1 MDIVVSNK
9 ASRPLYEQIS
19 TQIKAAIMSG
29 ELKTGEAIPS
39 VRSLAKSL
47 HISILTVQKAYATLQ
62 EDGFIESTAGKG
74 CYVSAQNQ
82 DFYLEEQQKKIEE
95 HFTDAIEVARASG
108 ISLDKLINLLTLLYQ
123 EDEKMSENIL
133 EVKGLTKD
141 YGDFVLDKLT
151 FTVPKGVIMGL
162 IGENGAGKSTT
173 INCILNEISK
183 TDGNI
188 EIFGKDYLSE
198 EIEIKDKIGVVF
210 DENHFPDIFT
220 PNEIGTYMSGI
231 YSKWERNTY
240 VNYLS
245 KFELP
250 ADKRVKD
257 FSKGMKVKLAFAV
270 ALSHKA
276 ELLILDEATSGLD
289 PIIRD
294 DILDILID
302 FVQDE
307 NHSVLVSSHIISDL
321 EKVADYITFIHKG
334 KLVFTHSK
342 DELVDNYGVMS
353 CGAMVFDNLDKSE
366 IIAYRKEDYQ
376 YKVLVKDR
384 HIAEKKYPKAIVVPA
399 AIEEIMLF
407 YVKGEMK

>member
-1 MDIVVSNK
+1 
-9 ASRPLYEQIS
+9 
-19 TQIKAAIMSG
+19 
-29 ELKTGEAIPS
+29 
-39 VRSLAKSL
+39 
-47 HISILTVQKAYATLQ
+47 
-62 EDGFIESTAGKG
+62 
-74 CYVSAQNQ
+74 
-82 DFYLEEQQKKIEE
+82 
-95 HFTDAIEVARASG
+95 
-108 ISLDKLINLLTLLYQ
+108 
-123 EDEKMSENIL
+123 MSENIL

-342 DELVDNYGVMS
+342 DELVDNYGVMG

>member
-1 MDIVVSNK
+1 
-9 ASRPLYEQIS
+9 
-19 TQIKAAIMSG
+19 
-29 ELKTGEAIPS
+29 
-39 VRSLAKSL
+39 
-47 HISILTVQKAYATLQ
+47 
-62 EDGFIESTAGKG
+62 
-74 CYVSAQNQ
+74 
-82 DFYLEEQQKKIEE
+82 
-95 HFTDAIEVARASG
+95 
-108 ISLDKLINLLTLLYQ
+108 
-123 EDEKMSENIL
+123 MSENIL

-353 CGAMVFDNLDKSE
+353 YGAMVFDNLDKSE

>member
-1 MDIVVSNK
+1 
-9 ASRPLYEQIS
+9 
-19 TQIKAAIMSG
+19 
-29 ELKTGEAIPS
+29 
-39 VRSLAKSL
+39 
-47 HISILTVQKAYATLQ
+47 
-62 EDGFIESTAGKG
+62 
-74 CYVSAQNQ
+74 
-82 DFYLEEQQKKIEE
+82 
-95 HFTDAIEVARASG
+95 
-108 ISLDKLINLLTLLYQ
+108 
-123 EDEKMSENIL
+123 MSENIL

-353 CGAMVFDNLDKSE
+353 CAAMVFDNLDKSE

>member
-1 MDIVVSNK
+1 MEN
-9 ASRPLYEQIS
+9 E
-19 TQIKAAIMSG
+19 
-29 ELKTGEAIPS
+29 
-39 VRSLAKSL
+39 
-47 HISILTVQKAYATLQ
+47 
-62 EDGFIESTAGKG
+62 
-74 CYVSAQNQ
+74 
-82 DFYLEEQQKKIEE
+82 
-95 HFTDAIEVARASG
+95 G
-108 ISLDKLINLLTLLYQ
+108 IIN
-123 EDEKMSENIL
+123 
-133 EVKGLTKD
+133 
-141 YGDFVLDKLT
+141 
-151 FTVPKGVIMGL
+151 
-162 IGENGAGKSTT
+162 
-173 INCILNEISK
+173 
-183 TDGNI
+183 
-188 EIFGKDYLSE
+188 
-198 EIEIKDKIGVVF
+198 
-210 DENHFPDIFT
+210 
-220 PNEIGTYMSGI
+220 
-231 YSKWERNTY
+231 
-240 VNYLS
+240 
-245 KFELP
+245 
-250 ADKRVKD
+250 KRVKD

-407 YVKGEMK
+407 YVKGEMKWKGY

>member
-1 MDIVVSNK
+1 
-9 ASRPLYEQIS
+9 
-19 TQIKAAIMSG
+19 
-29 ELKTGEAIPS
+29 
-39 VRSLAKSL
+39 
-47 HISILTVQKAYATLQ
+47 
-62 EDGFIESTAGKG
+62 
-74 CYVSAQNQ
+74 
-82 DFYLEEQQKKIEE
+82 
-95 HFTDAIEVARASG
+95 
-108 ISLDKLINLLTLLYQ
+108 
-123 EDEKMSENIL
+123 MSENIL

-151 FTVPKGVIMGL
+151 FSVPRGVIMGL
-162 IGENGAGKSTT
+162 VGENGAGKSTI
-173 INCILNEISK
+173 INCILNEITK

-245 KFELP
+245 KFNLSP
-250 ADKRVKD
+250 DKKVKD

-302 FVQDE
+302 FVQDK
-307 NHSVLVSSHIISDL
+307 NHSVLLSSHITSDL
-321 EKVADYITFIHKG
+321 EKVADYITFLHKG
-334 KLVFTHSK
+334 KLVFSHLK
-342 DELVDNYGVMS
+342 DKLVDNYGAIS
-353 CGAMVFDNLDKSE
+353 CSATVFDNVDKSE
-366 IIAYRKEDYQ
+366 IIAYRKENNQ

-384 HIAEKKYPKAIVVPA
+384 HIAEKKYPKAIVSPSV
-399 AIEEIMLF
+399 IEEIMLF
-407 YVKGEMK
+407 YVKGERK

>member
-1 MDIVVSNK
+1 
-9 ASRPLYEQIS
+9 
-19 TQIKAAIMSG
+19 
-29 ELKTGEAIPS
+29 
-39 VRSLAKSL
+39 
-47 HISILTVQKAYATLQ
+47 
-62 EDGFIESTAGKG
+62 
-74 CYVSAQNQ
+74 
-82 DFYLEEQQKKIEE
+82 
-95 HFTDAIEVARASG
+95 
-108 ISLDKLINLLTLLYQ
+108 
-123 EDEKMSENIL
+123 MSENIL

-342 DELVDNYGVMS
+342 DELVAEANNKSLLTIIFFKLLYYYRFRYFS
-353 CGAMVFDNLDKSE
+353 SSLDPFFENILADINIKLHGGNKL
-366 IIAYRKEDYQ
+366 R
-376 YKVLVKDR
+376 KDR
-384 HIAEKKYPKAIVVPA
+384 IISELKKQKMIDNT
-399 AIEEIMLF
+399 
-407 YVKGEMK
+407 